1 MPPFTLNADDQQM
14 NEILSLCLFID
25 LRAEAIYR
33 HFAALAEAE
42 KQAELSE
49 FWQHMAEDEKSHAEF
64 WERAFALA
72 GQGAVPMLFDDPKR
86 TIRELQETRDKVELL
101 MAQAEGRPSLGHQFI
116 MAYRLEFYLLHPAFE
131 TLFHFIATALA
142 EAHPEQE
149 YEEHIRRFLKMFALY
164 GDTTPELELL
174 GEVLVRLW
182 ERNQILAR
190 QSQRDPLTDLLN
202 RRGFFNSVVPLLH
215 HAKRRQLSIGVLL
228 LDVDNFKQIN
238 DSSGHLRGDQV
249 LAEVARRIKSQTRA
263 SDLTARYG
271 GEEFIV
277 FCLDLG
283 EDHLQ
288 AVAEKIRRTVSATPI
303 DGQTVTLSGGASCTR
318 LGDNLEVDF
327 QNLIHGADN
336 CLYEAKQL
344 GKNRT
349 VLKRSGQSE

>member
-1 MPPFTLNADDQQM
+1 MTAFTFSDDEKQM

-33 HFAALAEAE
+33 HFADLAEAA
-42 KQAELSE
+42 KLPELSE
-49 FWQHMAEDEKSHAEF
+49 FWQHMAKDEKSHAEF

-72 GQGAVPMLFDDPKR
+72 RQGAVPMLFDDPKL
-86 TIRELQETRDKVELL
+86 TIRELEETRDKVEAI
-101 MAQAEGRPSLGHQFI
+101 MAQADGSPSLGHQFI

-131 TLFHFIATALA
+131 TLFHFIATALT

-149 YEEHIRRFLKMFALY
+149 YEEHIRRFLRMFDRY
-164 GDTTPELELL
+164 GGTIPELELL

-182 ERNQILAR
+182 ERNQVLAR

-215 HAKRRQLSIGVLL
+215 HAKRRQQSIGVLL

-238 DSSGHLRGDQV
+238 DSEGHLGGDRI
-249 LAEVARRIKSQTRA
+249 LAEVGRRIKSQTRA

-283 EDHLQ
+283 EGHLQ
-288 AVAEKIRRTVSATPI
+288 SVAEKIRRAVSATPI
-303 DGQTVTLSGGASCTR
+303 NGRGVTLSGGASCTR
-318 LGDNLEVDF
+318 LGENLEVDF
-327 QNLIHGADN
+327 QNLINDADN
-336 CLYEAKQL
+336 GLYEAKNS
-344 GKNRT
+344 GKNCT
-349 VLKRSGQSE
+349 VIKCAEVK